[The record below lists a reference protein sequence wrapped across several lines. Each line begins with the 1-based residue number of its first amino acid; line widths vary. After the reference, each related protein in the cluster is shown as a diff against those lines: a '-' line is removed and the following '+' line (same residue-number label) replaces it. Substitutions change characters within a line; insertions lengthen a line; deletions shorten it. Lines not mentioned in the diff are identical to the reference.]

1 MKKYIKLSDYL
12 NEYLVE
18 FQISSLE
25 DLADLSSYYVIF
37 QGEGFGYKH
46 AIVSMSVDEFLNRDN
61 VKVVKA
67 PEGYIVISSF
77 DGWVLKW
84 DLSEVFLHL
93 KYDYDEPRDVWYSDL
108 RAYFTIQDA
117 LKSIAE

>member
-1 MKKYIKLSDYL
+1 MKRYIKLSDYL

-25 DLADLSSYYVIF
+25 DLYVIF

-93 KYDYDEPRDVWYSDL
+93 KYDEPRDVWYSDL